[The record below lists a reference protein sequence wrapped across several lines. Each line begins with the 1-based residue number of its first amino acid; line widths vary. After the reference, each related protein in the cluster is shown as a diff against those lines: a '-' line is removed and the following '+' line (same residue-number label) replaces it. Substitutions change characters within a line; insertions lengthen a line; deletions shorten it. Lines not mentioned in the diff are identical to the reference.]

1 MDKEVTFDKTVSNT
15 LNVLNS
21 TLVIMNDYQNRKGA
35 TLECELAINDGLR
48 SVVYE
53 WSQLANTIDEITY
66 NLDEILLRFTQM
78 RVSTRRD
85 KLVEAQVL
93 LSDFMKRKE
102 SIENKIKE
110 LERKQNDEKGEE
122 NES

>member
-15 LNVLNS
+15 LNMLNS

-66 NLDEILLRFTQM
+66 SLDEILLRFTQM

-110 LERKQNDEKGEE
+110 LERKQNDE
-122 NES
+122 S